1 MTASRACESINTGL
15 DLFAVPPVQ
24 TSVQGGLWTEYHPIA
39 TIGETGPIEFVIKGA
54 GDDYIDL
61 ANSFIHVQAK
71 VLRSD
76 GTALKD
82 SDDMLVAPENLFIQ
96 TMFSEIDVNVNGTL
110 ITASTGTYGYRAY
123 LESILTY
130 GKDYKQTQLGNSMY
144 YEGDGN
150 QFSISSNNTD
160 KGLQKRRERIKR
172 SKLIDMTGR
181 LHIDIFSQE
190 RFLVNNVDLRLRFV
204 RAKNNFALLA
214 SAPMQGDNIE
224 AYKIKIEHMSLYIRK
239 VTLNPAVVLGHARAL
254 QEAPAKYPIRR
265 SVPKVFSCSAGLM
278 NVVQDNLFLN
288 QRPNRLVVAMVES
301 KAFNGD
307 YTKSA
312 FEFKHFHTKSMALY
326 IDGHQIPSKPYTPD
340 FEKKRWARSYLSL
353 FTGTG
358 MAWKDIGNTIS
369 YDEYDK
375 GFAIWCFD
383 LSPSMADGDQVEL
396 LKTGNLRIE
405 ISFSKPLPDPIHVI
419 VLGELDGMI
428 EIDKSRRVLTDFT
441 S

>member
-1 MTASRACESINTGL
+1 MSTSRRSESINTGL
-15 DLFAVPPVQ
+15 DLFAVPPIQ
-24 TSVQGGLWTEYHPIA
+24 TSVQSGLWTEYHPIA

-76 GTALKD
+76 GTALKET
-82 SDDMLVAPENLFIQ
+82 DDMLVVPENLFIQ

-144 YEGDGN
+144 YEGEGN
-150 QFSISSNNTD
+150 QFSISSTND
-160 KGLQKRRERIKR
+160 DAGLEKRRDRIKR
-172 SKLIDMTGR
+172 SKLVDMTGR

-190 RFLVNNVDLRLRFV
+190 RFLLNNVDLRLRFV

-214 SAPMQGDNIE
+214 CAVQGDNIE

-239 VTLNPAVVLGHARAL
+239 VTLNPAVVLAHARAL
-254 QEAPAKYPIRR
+254 QEATAKYPIRR

-307 YTKSA
+307 YKKSA
-312 FEFKHFHTKSMALY
+312 FEFQHFHTKSMALY

-340 FEKKRWARSYLSL
+340 FEKKRWSRSYLSL

-405 ISFSKPLPDPIHVI
+405 ISFAKPLPEPIHVI